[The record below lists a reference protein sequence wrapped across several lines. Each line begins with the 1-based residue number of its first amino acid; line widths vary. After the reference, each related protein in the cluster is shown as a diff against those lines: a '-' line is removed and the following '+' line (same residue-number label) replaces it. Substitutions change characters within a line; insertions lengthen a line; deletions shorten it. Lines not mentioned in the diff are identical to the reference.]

1 MTDMPASGGAF
12 ELQSERMGCLPVVD
26 HFFGCIDLDGRL
38 GRFLPKNDRRLRLA
52 PGKVAALLVRNI
64 VVHHRALYAIG
75 EWAARL
81 QPALLGLGEG
91 DAAFLNDDR
100 VGRALDRLFDCD
112 RASLLTETVL
122 EAVRVFAIDCSELHN
137 DSTTVTVTGQRLR
150 EGRTPGPWRQESTH
164 RHLRPQQGFPPDTAT
179 ARLRAHGLLRRRGA
193 GRGED
198 L

>member
-1 MTDMPASGGAF
+1 MAPSSSKARGWAACRSSTTSSGASTSTGAWGASCPRTTGACGSP
-12 ELQSERMGCLPVVD
+12 QARW
-26 HFFGCIDLDGRL
+26 RL
-38 GRFLPKNDRRLRLA
+38 SSCA
-52 PGKVAALLVRNI
+52 TSWCTT
-64 VVHHRALYAIG
+64 ALYAIG